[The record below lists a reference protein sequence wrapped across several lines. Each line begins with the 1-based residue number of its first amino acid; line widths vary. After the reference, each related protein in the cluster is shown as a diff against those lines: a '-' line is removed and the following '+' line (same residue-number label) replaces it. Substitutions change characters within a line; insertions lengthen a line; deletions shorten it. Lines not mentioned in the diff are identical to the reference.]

1 MEKEDFRT
9 KYHCCMVQVG
19 GENSNE
25 NDTFRNIFSV
35 EKMCDEMGMKCRQLG
50 NKQSLRLWITDPFMP
65 ERPRYLPYTT
75 YKYEDFLLD
84 FENTKVTSE
93 DFTDVENE
101 LSRVFV
107 EGKVIRRCTADLSGY
122 IMSLTN
128 QRVSLWTN
136 PEGERKF
143 IVFGKGVYQ
152 LTKIEYNV

>member
-1 MEKEDFRT
+1 
-9 KYHCCMVQVG
+9 
-19 GENSNE
+19 
-25 NDTFRNIFSV
+25 
-35 EKMCDEMGMKCRQLG
+35 
-50 NKQSLRLWITDPFMP
+50 MP